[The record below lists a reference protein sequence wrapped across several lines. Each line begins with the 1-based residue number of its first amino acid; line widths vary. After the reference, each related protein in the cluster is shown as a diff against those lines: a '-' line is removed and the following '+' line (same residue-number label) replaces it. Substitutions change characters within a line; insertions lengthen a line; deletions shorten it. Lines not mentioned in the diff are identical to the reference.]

1 MAKRKRSTF
10 ERLSRGGLNR
20 KQRRDLGRRL
30 AGNDPGLTII
40 HPNAGGI
47 DVGNE
52 SHFVAVPPDR
62 DANPVQEFG
71 CWTADLKRM
80 AEWLKSCRIDT
91 VAMQATGVYSIPLY
105 DILTGHGIQV
115 VLVNAQHSKN
125 VPGRKTDVQECQ
137 WLMKLHTYGLMR
149 DSFRLQQDMEYVR
162 TIWRVRDRHV
172 REAGQEVQH
181 MQKALTKMNIQL
193 ANVISDISG
202 VSGQAIVTAV
212 LKGERDPYK
221 LAE

>member
-1 MAKRKRSTF
+1 MTKRKKSTF

-71 CWTADLKRM
+71 CWTADPKRM
-80 AEWLKSCRIDT
+80 AEWVKSCPIDT
-91 VAMQATGVYSIPLY
+91 VATQATTVSSP
-105 DILTGHGIQV
+105 
-115 VLVNAQHSKN
+115 
-125 VPGRKTDVQECQ
+125 P
-137 WLMKLHTYGLMR
+137 
-149 DSFRLQQDMEYVR
+149 
-162 TIWRVRDRHV
+162 
-172 REAGQEVQH
+172 
-181 MQKALTKMNIQL
+181 AL
-193 ANVISDISG
+193 
-202 VSGQAIVTAV
+202 
-212 LKGERDPYK
+212 R
-221 LAE
+221 